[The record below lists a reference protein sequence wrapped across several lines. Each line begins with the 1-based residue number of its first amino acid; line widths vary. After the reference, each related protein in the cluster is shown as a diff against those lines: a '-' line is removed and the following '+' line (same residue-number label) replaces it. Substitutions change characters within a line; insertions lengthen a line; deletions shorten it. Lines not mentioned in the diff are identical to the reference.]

1 MTLWVTDSL
10 DVNLVGYNVY
20 YNWDCELLT
29 SNNGHF
35 YWPYQHYV
43 YNYVACGENKQY
55 TYVFIITI

>member
-10 DVNLVGYNVY
+10 DVNPVGYNAY

-35 YWPYQHYV
+35 YWPYQHYDIPCKRH
-43 YNYVACGENKQY
+43 NQGLQMNFSCL
-55 TYVFIITI
+55 

>member
-10 DVNLVGYNVY
+10 DVNPVGYNVY

-35 YWPYQHYV
+35 YIMTFHVNVTTKV
-43 YNYVACGENKQY
+43 YR
-55 TYVFIITI
+55 